1 MRKAH
6 TLLRVTLTNLLTRHK
21 KFNKASMKDQKK
33 DTELQD
39 STIFLN
45 GKTQDTKDE
54 IFTSYF
60 VN

>member
-1 MRKAH
+1 
-6 TLLRVTLTNLLTRHK
+6 
-21 KFNKASMKDQKK
+21 MKDQKK

-39 STIFLN
+39 STIFLD
-45 GKTQDTKDE
+45 GKTQYTKDE